1 MGITD
6 INLWE
11 KINVSMNSMCRCD
24 PGGDMKGAASGVQEI
39 AGAMWGT
46 HDVPPSIVLS
56 EIELRERRG
65 EERGVTWDQTLVTDT
80 GGSNE
85 GHLVTECRELK
96 CINLSN
102 YPLRRL
108 PLFRTFETHVYCTYF
123 KWQLISPSLDS
134 MAIMHWTYT
143 VQIFEILRGNEVKE
157 WVGSRDNLLI
167 ILSDDIPFSSSR
179 QKSLLVWM

>member
-1 MGITD
+1 
-6 INLWE
+6 
-11 KINVSMNSMCRCD
+11 
-24 PGGDMKGAASGVQEI
+24 MKGAASGVQEI

-65 EERGVTWDQTLVTDT
+65 EERRVTGDQTLVWDT

-108 PLFRTFETHVYCTYF
+108 PLF
-123 KWQLISPSLDS
+123 
-134 MAIMHWTYT
+134 
-143 VQIFEILRGNEVKE
+143 
-157 WVGSRDNLLI
+157 
-167 ILSDDIPFSSSR
+167 
-179 QKSLLVWM
+179 

>member
-1 MGITD
+1 
-6 INLWE
+6 
-11 KINVSMNSMCRCD
+11 
-24 PGGDMKGAASGVQEI
+24 MKGAASGVQEI

-65 EERGVTWDQTLVTDT
+65 EGGHRRPDTCVGDT

-123 KWQLISPSLDS
+123 K
-134 MAIMHWTYT
+134 
-143 VQIFEILRGNEVKE
+143 
-157 WVGSRDNLLI
+157 
-167 ILSDDIPFSSSR
+167 
-179 QKSLLVWM
+179 